1 VYTCSSDGKLKTRN
15 GRIIFLSNRFFRNVK
30 VTCRNLYQYDLTAGN
45 ENFFFPKNR
54 EDTKAKRQKEASYEF
69 GRMVPHPKVEVMA

>member
-1 VYTCSSDGKLKTRN
+1 M
-15 GRIIFLSNRFFRNVK
+15 K